1 MAQIN
6 IKQLEAF
13 VQVADQQSFR
23 QAANVLS
30 TTQPNISSRISALEQ
45 QLGVKLMERGAGQ
58 VLLTPIGER
67 LLEKARL
74 VLRQMDEFL
83 VASGEE
89 HLFEGVLRL
98 GVTEMVVHTWL
109 TSYLAEF
116 KKRFPNIDVDLL
128 VDFSDSLSTALFNRS
143 IDLAFQSEPFDRELN
158 GTTDLGCY
166 DLAWVAAPSLGCAR
180 GILSLEDIMHYPI
193 LTHAKGTQPFDQLA
207 AHIAENST
215 DRPRLVSS
223 TNLAACLHMTL
234 DGLGIACLPE
244 VMVKEEMNNGRL
256 QRLNYRWVPDALQF
270 RARYD
275 ADISPYYVSE
285 AAELAVKIAT
295 STLTETQP
303 ISFDQSADVP
313 VVVRKRA
320 VM

>member
-23 QAANVLS
+23 LAASVLS

-67 LLEKARL
+67 LLAKARL
-74 VLRQMDEFL
+74 VLRQMEEFL
-83 VASGEE
+83 LAAGED

-98 GVTEMVVHTWL
+98 GVTEMIVHSWL
-109 TSYLAEF
+109 SRYLAAF
-116 KKRFPNIDVDLL
+116 KKRFPGIDVDLL
-128 VDFSDSLSTALFNRS
+128 VDFSDNLSTALSNRS
-143 IDLAFQSEPFDRELN
+143 IDLAFQSEPCDGVCN

-166 DLAWVAAPSLGCAR
+166 NMAWVAAPSLGCTSSL
-180 GILSLEDIMHYPI
+180 LSLNELMQYPI

-207 AHIAENST
+207 AHISENSS
-215 DRPRLVSS
+215 DRPRLVPS

-234 DGLGIACLPE
+234 DGLGVACLPE
-244 VMVKEEMNNGRL
+244 VMVKDAIKSGQL
-256 QRLNYRWVPDALQF
+256 QQLNYQWVPQALQF

-275 ADISPYYVSE
+275 ADTSAYYVSE
-285 AAELAVKIAT
+285 AAGLAAAIANSA
-295 STLTETQP
+295 STDKPPVSVEVPAEATEHA
-303 ISFDQSADVP
+303 SVL
-313 VVVRKRA
+313 V
-320 VM
+320 